1 MSLGS
6 MITKARKDA
15 GLSIDD
21 LSAATNIRVP
31 LLRQMESDNFS
42 QCGGETYARGHL
54 RNIATKLNV
63 DEQMFLTAFEDEQ
76 MHVDRSMQDLLVENN
91 VMREPRESRKVSWK
105 VLVAISVTTLFIAGF
120 AQFFISNDSTP
131 DIPVALEE
139 TAAPT
144 AEPTVE
150 PTAEPSAE
158 PTAAPTIV
166 EEAEPTDEPVV
177 STGEGV
183 EVIITATRG
192 RSWLY
197 VSDSTGRALFSG
209 QISQGAS
216 RTFTASEQLNLKVG
230 NAGGVDLMVNGK
242 KLDPIGVDGQVVSV
256 SYGVDS

>member
-105 VLVAISVTTLFIAGF
+105 VLVAISVSTLFIAGF

-144 AEPTVE
+144 AEPT
-150 PTAEPSAE
+150 
-158 PTAAPTIV
+158 AAPTIV
-166 EEAEPTDEPVV
+166 EEAEPTDEPVI
-177 STGEGV
+177 SAGEGV
-183 EVIITATRG
+183 EVIVTATRG
-192 RSWLY
+192 RSWLF

-209 QISQGAS
+209 QISRGAS

-230 NAGGVDLMVNGK
+230 NAGGVDLTVNGK